1 MGEQTRVLVL
11 DDEPIVL
18 ESLREYLEMENHQ
31 VSTAQTLEEAVEL
44 LKNGKFQVA
53 VADVRLSQGNGFDL
67 LRYVD
72 DNNLSTAVIMFTGYG
87 TIEDAVRAI
96 KMGAFDYVTKPIS
109 DEEVNLTVERA
120 LQHQRLLEE
129 NNRLR
134 RQLNMSF
141 QLDNFV
147 CQDAKMQRVLDMIRI
162 IAGTDSTALITGESG
177 TGKTLVAR
185 AIHMNSPRAGK
196 PFVEVNCGA
205 LPDTLLESELFG
217 HVKGAFSGAISSKR
231 GKFEAADE
239 GTVFLDEISLA
250 SPSFQMKLLRVLE
263 SFEFEPV
270 GSNDT
275 RKVDVR
281 IILATNRD
289 LGELVKKGDFREDL
303 YYRIN
308 VMDIHLP
315 PLRERPADI
324 LPLAQ
329 HFINKYQSRSTHP
342 VKGISEEAMR
352 LLSNHSWQGNVRE
365 LENAIEKAVI
375 LCREPYIMPEDL
387 DFDPDRREEDPLAG
401 DEILPLKEAMK
412 KVEGRLVRQALG
424 ACDGNRKETAELLD
438 INRTTL
444 YNKLHEHDLMDE

>member
-1 MGEQTRVLVL
+1 MAEQTRVLVL

-18 ESLREYLEMENHQ
+18 DSLREYLEIENHQ
-31 VSTAQTLEEAVEL
+31 VSTAQTLDEAVEL
-44 LKNGKFQVA
+44 LKNSKFQVA
-53 VADVRLSQGNGFDL
+53 LADVRLSQANGFDL
-67 LRYVD
+67 LRYVN

-147 CQDAKMQRVLDMIRI
+147 CQDAKMERVLDMIRI

-196 PFVEVNCGA
+196 PFLEVNCGA

-231 GKFEAADE
+231 GKFEAADK
-239 GTVFLDEISLA
+239 GTIFLDEVSLA
-250 SPSFQMKLLRVLE
+250 SPSLQMKLLRVLE
-263 SFEFEPV
+263 SLEFEPV

-275 RKVDVR
+275 RTVDVR

-289 LGELVKKGDFREDL
+289 LSELVKKGEFREDL

-329 HFINKYQSRSTHP
+329 HFIDKYQSRATRP
-342 VKGISEEAMR
+342 VNGISEEAMHV
-352 LLSNHSWQGNVRE
+352 LTGYSWPGNVRE
-365 LENAIEKAVI
+365 LENAIEKAVV
-375 LCREPYIMPEDL
+375 LCREPYILPEDL
-387 DFDPDRREEDPLAG
+387 DIDPDSTDGNPLAG

-412 KVEGRLVRQALG
+412 KVERRFVRRALD
-424 ACDGNRKETAELLD
+424 ACGGNRKETAELLD

-444 YNKLHEHDLMDE
+444 YNKLHEHDLMDA

>member
-53 VADVRLSQGNGFDL
+53 VADVRLSQANGFDL

-205 LPDTLLESELFG
+205 MPDTLLESELFG
-217 HVKGAFSGAISSKR
+217 HVKGAFSGAISNKR

-250 SPSFQMKLLRVLE
+250 SPSLQMKLLRVLE
-263 SFEFEPV
+263 SFQFEPV

-329 HFINKYQSRSTHP
+329 HFIDKYQSRSTHP

-352 LLSNHSWQGNVRE
+352 LLSDHSWRGNVRE

-387 DFDPDRREEDPLAG
+387 DFDPVRREEDPLAG
-401 DEILPLKEAMK
+401 GEILPLKEAMK
-412 KVEGRLVRQALG
+412 KVESRLVRQALG

-444 YNKLHEHDLMDE
+444 YNKLHEHGLMDE